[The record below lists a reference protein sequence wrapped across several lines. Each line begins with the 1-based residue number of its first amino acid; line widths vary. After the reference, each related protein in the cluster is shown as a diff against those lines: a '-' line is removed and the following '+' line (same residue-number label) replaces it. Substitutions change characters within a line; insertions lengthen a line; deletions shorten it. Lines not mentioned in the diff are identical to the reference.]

1 MLVGFRCNSENSRQ
15 ESGSLVIGTERTGFA
30 CTKHL
35 LAEETRCESIGD
47 HNCNPMSISSESKKF
62 GQTFFDAH
70 GLAAAR
76 IATGLSLK
84 RGLYFDTQWF
94 GMTQFRAEYSNR
106 VPLVV
111 TLLDQHVYFEKS
123 VTNYAESV

>member
-1 MLVGFRCNSENSRQ
+1 
-15 ESGSLVIGTERTGFA
+15 
-30 CTKHL
+30 
-35 LAEETRCESIGD
+35 
-47 HNCNPMSISSESKKF
+47 MSISSESKKF

-84 RGLYFDTQWF
+84 RGLNFDTPWV